1 MNKKPL
7 PPPEVIEQT
16 IKELREVCYRFD
28 ALNIQLDE
36 LIAMVET
43 DIRNSPLT
51 QYRKNRAKR
60 FISGE

>member
-7 PPPEVIEQT
+7 PPPEVIAQT
-16 IKELREVCYRFD
+16 VRELREVCYGFD
-28 ALNIQLDE
+28 ALNIQLDK

-51 QYRKNRAKR
+51 QYRKNRAKH
-60 FISGE
+60 FTSGE